1 MPIGSSLNLRNLDRS
16 KGSPWAPMAG
26 HEIVGNSDRQKF
38 QSEPD
43 RTCVVTLYNFFIL
56 FFYFFFFLFLFFI
69 FYFYFL
75 VHE

>member
-1 MPIGSSLNLRNLDRS
+1 
-16 KGSPWAPMAG
+16 MAG

-43 RTCVVTLYNFFIL
+43 RTCVVTLYNFFI
-56 FFYFFFFLFLFFI
+56 FFFLYFVFSFSFSFSFY

>member
-43 RTCVVTLYNFFIL
+43 RTCVVTLYNFL
-56 FFYFFFFLFLFFI
+56 FFLFLFCFFFFFI
-69 FYFYFL
+69 FGS
-75 VHE
+75 